1 MVSFEIDRWCIEPDV
16 GYERVIH
23 ALFTAPDEVEL
34 FQRGIISL
42 HAAKRAA
49 RFWKLPILVKRSF
62 SFVVSIMARRESR
75 VGQTA
80 ARKMLVTYRVRALQE
95 P

>member
-16 GYERVIH
+16 GYECVIH
-23 ALFTAPDEVEL
+23 ALFTTSDEVEL
-34 FQRGIISL
+34 FQGGIIPL

-49 RFWKLPILVKRSF
+49 RFWKLPFLVKGSF
-62 SFVVSIMARRESR
+62 LLIVSIRARHEFGAR
-75 VGQTA
+75 QTA
-80 ARKMLVTYRVRALQE
+80 AREMLITYRVRALQK